1 MPLATTWIDLE
12 IIILSEINQR
22 KTMYDITH
30 MRNLKYDTNEF
41 INKTEIDSWTQKTNQ
56 KENSKT
62 ERKSGIWDEQI
73 QTTANQFNIRR
84 ISSVRCYSVSWF
96 LTKNSQSEKLSC
108 APLLPT

>member
-30 MRNLKYDTNEF
+30 MRNLKYFTNEF

-62 ERKSGIWDEQI
+62 ERKSGIWDEQKDKPHVKDK
-73 QTTANQFNIRR
+73 QD
-84 ISSVRCYSVSWF
+84 
-96 LTKNSQSEKLSC
+96 
-108 APLLPT
+108 PTV